1 MGIFIKIFGSISAF
15 ILTTLGLTGCNPGGP
30 TQALYGVPSDF
41 PQQDLYGVP
50 APTQRL
56 EQEEIEEMEKIP
68 QIQEETTV
76 ENSDTSEK

>member
-30 TQALYGVPSDF
+30 TQALYGVPSEM

-50 APTQRL
+50 APTQKL
-56 EQEEIEEMEKIP
+56 EQEYIEEMETLPTI
-68 QIQEETTV
+68 EETPV
-76 ENSDTSEK
+76 ENTETSEK

>member
-30 TQALYGVPSDF
+30 NQALYGVPSEM

-56 EQEEIEEMEKIP
+56 EQAEIDNMNSEPTIEE
-68 QIQEETTV
+68 
-76 ENSDTSEK
+76 TSEEDQKTQ

>member
-15 ILTTLGLTGCNPGGP
+15 ILTTLGLTGCNPGGQN
-30 TQALYGVPSDF
+30 QALYGVPSEM

-56 EQEEIEEMEKIP
+56 EQAEIDNMNSEPTIEE
-68 QIQEETTV
+68 
-76 ENSDTSEK
+76 TSEEDQKTQ